1 MDEQTRKIG
10 VLELWKLIEQ
20 LGNML
25 PFNEETGIIA
35 KKTAEY
41 EAIAP
46 QGGSK
51 PEQLKKEIITALTLI
66 KNKIFQMR
74 GYAGEVSQEFTALT
88 TQGYT
93 PKAFQKALGKIGN
106 VQYYEASNYQKFID
120 DTIALTEGLINK
132 TIEGDTKYIKTQLNP
147 LRMRILILRHMIAK
161 LIHPELI

>member
-1 MDEQTRKIG
+1 MNEQTRKAG
-10 VLELWKLIEQ
+10 LLELWKLIDT

-25 PFNEETGIIA
+25 PFTEETGIIA
-35 KKTAEY
+35 KKTEEY
-41 EAIAP
+41 TAIAP

-51 PEQLKKEIITALTLI
+51 PEKLKKEIITAWI
-66 KNKIFQMR
+66 FVKNKLFQMR

-106 VQYYEASNYQKFID
+106 VKYYEAHNYQTFID
-120 DTIALTEGLINK
+120 DTIALTEELINK
-132 TIEGDTKYIKTQLNP
+132 TIEGNTKYIKTQLNP